1 MGVYMRS
8 LVSIL
13 AISTF
18 LTFSGAASAQS
29 TGTPEA
35 APAGETPA
43 AGDIVV
49 TGTRRAARLQD
60 VAVSITAI
68 SDEALKQ
75 AGYKSANELQYAVPG
90 LTYNPQ
96 LGAGFL
102 IRGIG
107 TQGFDYSLERAV
119 GVVIDDVVQGQ
130 PRNLGFNTFG
140 DIDHIEVLKGPQGTL
155 FGKNASAGVV
165 YVVTKKP
172 EMGVHSTAGSI
183 MYGERNELRIDNTVN
198 VPITDNLAARVTGVY
213 QRQDGYLKNLYD
225 NSTGGDYRDYAVR
238 GKLLWQPTD
247 DLEVYVI
254 GAIQDHKDGGLGG
267 LATFRSLAPYT
278 TTGWPTN
285 PDQHSIVD
293 FPALLAQDGIKIGS
307 KNTEYSHN
315 SLDEVYVKQR
325 DIQANVKLALGDFT
339 LTSVTAYSHSK
350 TGSWFDQDYTQ
361 SNFYDINN
369 SALRSHQLS
378 QEIRLNS
385 PVGGFVD
392 YVVGAFAWDQKTT
405 AYERSAGKRGYD
417 DVYPE
422 DTYFSFSGAMSNYK
436 AHIRSYALFGEANFH
451 FTDKLTATGG
461 LRLTHDKVFGA
472 YFPSA
477 DIDYTFLG
485 TPAPAKAGTK
495 KGSNLSGKITLKYE
509 PGNDMMFY
517 ATYSRGYKAP
527 AVGTSGG
534 NLRMVKAE
542 NVDNFELGARTQ
554 LFDRLVT
561 INATL
566 FYEKFKNF
574 QSTVVELG
582 DDGISRSVLSN
593 APGLVTKGVEADVN
607 VRPMADLTFGA
618 SVSYAPTEY
627 QDFLAPC
634 YSGQAVVAA
643 ADRAPGRCFR
653 YGTGTALDV
662 DGFDS
667 IQAPKTTFTVN
678 AAFNPMITEKA
689 RLFMNATYYHR
700 SSVYSQAGNPNSIVP
715 SYGLV
720 NANIGVGNEDGSIK
734 LTLYARNLFDKM
746 FVSRLNTITFAP
758 AGSYQQYFSGEGAR
772 TIGARFD
779 YSF

>member
-1 MGVYMRS
+1 MRK

-13 AISTF
+13 AISTA
-18 LTFSGAASAQS
+18 LAVSGNAMAQ
-29 TGTPEA
+29 TAPAA
-35 APAGETPA
+35 APAPAAEAAPA

-49 TGTRRAARLQD
+49 TGTRRTARLQD
-60 VAVSITAI
+60 VAVSITAL

-172 EMGVHSTAGSI
+172 ELGVTSTSGSI
-183 MYGERNELRIDNTVN
+183 MYGERNEFRVDNTIN
-198 VPITDNLAARVTGVY
+198 VPISDTLAARVTGVY
-213 QRQDGYLKNLYD
+213 QRQDGYLRNLYD

-238 GKLLWQPTD
+238 GKLLWQPSD
-247 DLEVYVI
+247 DLEVYLI

-278 TTGWPTN
+278 AVGYPTN
-285 PDQHSIVD
+285 PDNHSLVD
-293 FPALLAQDGIKIGS
+293 FPALLNAEGIQIGP
-307 KNTEYSHN
+307 KNMEYSHN
-315 SLDEVYVKQR
+315 ARDEVYVRQR
-325 DIQANVKLALGDFT
+325 DIQANIKLGLGDFT
-339 LTSVTAYSHSK
+339 LTSVTAYSHSR

-378 QEIRLNS
+378 QEVRLNS
-385 PVGGFVD
+385 PLGGFVD
-392 YVVGAFAWDQKTT
+392 YVVGAFAWDQKTS
-405 AYERSAGKRGYD
+405 AYERSAGKRGYN
-417 DVYPE
+417 YPA
-422 DTYFSFSGAMSNYK
+422 DTYFSFNGAMSNYG

-451 FTDKLTATGG
+451 LTEKLTATGG
-461 LRLTHDKVFGA
+461 LRFTHDRVRGD

-477 DIDYTFLG
+477 DIEYVFLG
-485 TPAPAKAGTK
+485 TPAPAASGVQKAT
-495 KGSNLSGKITLKYE
+495 NLSGKATLKYE
-509 PGNDMMFY
+509 ANSDMMFY

-527 AVGTSGG
+527 AVGTTGG
-534 NLRMVKAE
+534 NLRMVRPE
-542 NVDNFELGARTQ
+542 TVDNFELGARTQ
-554 LFDRLVT
+554 LFNRMVT

-574 QSTVVELG
+574 QSTVIELG
-582 DDGISRSVLSN
+582 ADGISRSVLSN
-593 APGLVTKGVEADVN
+593 APGLVTKGVEADIN
-607 VRPMADLTFGA
+607 VRPHPDLSFGA
-618 SVSYAPTEY
+618 SISYAPTEY

-634 YSGQAVVAA
+634 YSGQVVVPAA
-643 ADRAPGRCFR
+643 QRQPGTCFR
-653 YGTGTALDV
+653 YGSGTALDV

-678 AAFNPMITEKA
+678 AAFNPMLTEKL
-689 RLFMNATYYHR
+689 RLFSNASYYHR

-720 NANIGVGNEDGSIK
+720 NANIGIGNEEGTIK

-779 YSF
+779 FSF